1 MPEGQEM
8 QEKKEMGEARKVQ
21 EDQELRERPLEELF
35 ARLDGMLERLADR
48 EVSLEESFAVYAE
61 GTKLLRYCGEKLD
74 RVEKKMLV
82 LNEEGKL
89 DEF

>member
-1 MPEGQEM
+1 MRMEEREMEM
-8 QEKKEMGEARKVQ
+8 QEQ
-21 EDQELRERPLEELF
+21 SLEEAF
-35 ARLDGMLERLADR
+35 AQLDEMLAKLAGR
-48 EVSLEESFAVYAE
+48 EVPLEESFAVYAE
-61 GTKLLRYCGEKLD
+61 GTKLLQYCSEKLD

>member
-1 MPEGQEM
+1 MEDKEMEM
-8 QEKKEMGEARKVQ
+8 QEQ
-21 EDQELRERPLEELF
+21 SLEEAF
-35 ARLDGMLERLADR
+35 ARLEEMLAKLADR
-48 EVSLEESFAVYAE
+48 EVPLEESFGVYAE
-61 GTKLLRYCGEKLD
+61 GTKLLKYCSEKLD

>member
-1 MPEGQEM
+1 MAEERM
-8 QEKKEMGEARKVQ
+8 ENKEKT
-21 EDQELRERPLEELF
+21 LEEAFEELEKM
-35 ARLDGMLERLADR
+35 LDKLSDR
-48 EVSLEESFAVYAE
+48 DTALEESFQVYAE
-61 GTKLLRYCGEKLD
+61 GTELLKYCNEKLD

>member
-1 MPEGQEM
+1 MEEREMEM
-8 QEKKEMGEARKVQ
+8 QEQ
-21 EDQELRERPLEELF
+21 SLEEIF
-35 ARLDGMLERLADR
+35 ARLDEMLEKLADR
-48 EVSLEESFAVYAE
+48 EVPLEESFAVYAE
-61 GTKLLRYCGEKLD
+61 GTKLLRYCSEKLD